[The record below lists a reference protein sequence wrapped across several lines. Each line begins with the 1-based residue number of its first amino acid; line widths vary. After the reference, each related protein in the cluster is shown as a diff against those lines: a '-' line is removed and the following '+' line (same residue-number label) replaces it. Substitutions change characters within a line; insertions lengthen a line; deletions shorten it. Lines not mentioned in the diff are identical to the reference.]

1 MKECKYCR
9 TQYDD
14 NLTVCPNCGGSKI
27 VTEDE
32 IAEEKAYKEL
42 EAEYREKANAAP
54 EIHKKRLVGSLVA
67 LVAVVIVV
75 IAIFSAISNKP
86 LSNGMTKNESE
97 DVLDTG
103 KEYLENGEYEKAMEY
118 FLKLPADS
126 KQYSEAQALLE
137 QSKESYREKIID
149 TVNNYITNNDYDSAF
164 NLIGQAQ
171 EILPSD
177 SELNSAYGDVCSAY
191 RSSIKTRVDTHVSK
205 GEYDAAFNLINQ
217 AQEKLPDDADLQT
230 TYDNTYSA
238 YQLSV
243 LQQVDAY
250 VTEGQYELAL
260 EYLNGIQ
267 EEYPSDIAFQ
277 DSYNSTLATYHTTVR
292 NTAIEQADEYVA
304 EGDYP
309 NAIKIIKAA
318 LDIIGED
325 GELAAKLNVY
335 SEVYSASVI
344 KLARDQYIE
353 CNYDSIVEAER
364 ILREALSVIPNMENL
379 QSEIDFYK
387 QKEPTSVTEL
397 PYVNFGLI
405 SGSIYGLEDFGEI
418 TDNYGNVHDNSLCP
432 NGWTNGDYARI
443 VGDLDYQYSK
453 ITGIVFQNKKYST
466 SPVVTT
472 VSILG
477 YATSD
482 VYDATGL
489 WSGEISG
496 DTKPINIDVDL
507 TGYKYIEIRFSRSAS
522 DTSLLMFVS
531 DLYVWK

>member
-238 YQLSV
+238 YQFSV

-292 NTAIEQADEYVA
+292 NTAIEQADTYAADE
-304 EGDYP
+304 DYE
-309 NAIKIIKAA
+309 NAIKIISSS
-318 LDIIGED
+318 LDNIGQD
-325 GELAAKLNVY
+325 SELSAKLSVWSDQY
-335 SEVYSASVI
+335 SSEVIQTA
-344 KLARDQYIE
+344 KNQYKE
-353 CNYDSIVEAER
+353 YDSESVFKTESLLENALE
-364 ILREALSVIPNMENL
+364 ILPGNEILLSEL
-379 QSEIDFYK
+379 DFYRTK
-387 QKEPTSVTEL
+387 GPTDIMSLPLEL
-397 PYVNFGLI
+397 YFDND
-405 SGSIYGLEDFGEI
+405 LEFVGEI
-418 TDNYGNVHDNSLCP
+418 VDNTGVSH
-432 NGWTNGDYARI
+432 TNTLHFMYYSKVKI
-443 VGDLDYQYSK
+443 DYQYSK
-453 ITGIVFQNKKYST
+453 
-466 SPVVTT
+466 
-472 VSILG
+472 L
-477 YATSD
+477 
-482 VYDATGL
+482 TGL
-489 WSGEISG
+489 FFQSQ
-496 DTKPINIDVDL
+496 
-507 TGYKYIEIRFSRSAS
+507 KYASSPLEHRFRDIR
-522 DTSLLMFVS
+522 
-531 DLYVWK
+531 